1 MFRFDFH
8 QLGAK
13 IMFRFDLVLDPVIIY
28 KRLKSSPWT
37 WFGFILNVIAIRISQ
52 GQDQTPAIV

>member
-1 MFRFDFH
+1 
-8 QLGAK
+8 
-13 IMFRFDLVLDPVIIY
+13 MFRFDLVLDQVIIY